1 MKDSAAK
8 WQSLAQELPFVS
20 VVLTHY
26 NRPQLCSLA
35 LESIYAQDYP
45 ADRFEVV
52 LVDDGSS
59 DADAI
64 SWLSSVRKFS
74 PPLFP
79 SSLQTISTRPVV
91 FQHQGYLLCLISD

>member
-1 MKDSAAK
+1 MKDSATK
-8 WQSLAQELPFVS
+8 WQNLAQELPFVS

-45 ADRFEVV
+45 AHRFEVV

-59 DADAI
+59 DPDAI
-64 SWLSSVRKFS
+64 SWLSSVRKLSF
-74 PPLFP
+74 L
-79 SSLQTISTRPVV
+79 LQAASARPIVS
-91 FQHQGYLLCLISD
+91 QCQGYLLYLISD